1 VQVAVLSMPVL
12 SMHEANWDDS
22 RQLLPNGQEIPALRQ
37 NMASVRSTQD
47 DARVGYMFQRQE
59 NQTGKVGQPPYAGK
73 AWLGGERT
81 ALEQVDTIFC
91 TDTVLLTCMMSHLKI
106 TVLLIHRALS

>member
-12 SMHEANWDDS
+12 SMHEANWDDP
-22 RQLLPNGQEIPALRQ
+22 RELLPNGQEIPALRR
-37 NMASVRSTQD
+37 NMASVRSQD

>member
-1 VQVAVLSMPVL
+1 MPVL

-22 RQLLPNGQEIPALRQ
+22 RELLSNGQEIPALRQ
-37 NMASVRSTQD
+37 NMGSVRSQD

-59 NQTGKVGQPPYAGK
+59 NQTGKVGQPPYATK

-81 ALEQVDTIFC
+81 ALEQVGNWILPVCGRCVET
-91 TDTVLLTCMMSHLKI
+91 L
-106 TVLLIHRALS
+106 HRPQV

>member
-1 VQVAVLSMPVL
+1 MFSMPVL
-12 SMHEANWDDS
+12 TMHEANWDDS
-22 RQLLPNGQEIPALRQ
+22 RELLSNGQEIPALRQ
-37 NMASVRSTQD
+37 NMGRGSVRSQD

-81 ALEQVDTIFC
+81 ALEQVERLSC
-91 TDTVLLTCMMSHLKI
+91 SLSLS
-106 TVLLIHRALS
+106 RAPACLYHTSV

>member
-12 SMHEANWDDS
+12 SMHEANWDDP
-22 RQLLPNGQEIPALRQ
+22 RELLPNGQEIPALRQ
-37 NMASVRSTQD
+37 NMASVRSQD

-73 AWLGGERT
+73 AWLGERT